1 MNINKYGEIK
11 ELVMHGS
18 GYAVYKI
25 INAHDNSIRYKGCY
39 EIDGKIH
46 ESLYLRMTPEAA
58 MIDAIANKTDN
69 KEATSLICKMID
81 IECDYI
87 GSEEG

>member
-58 MIDAIANKTDN
+58 MIDAIAN
-69 KEATSLICKMID
+69 LICKMID